1 MKKTPIIILFLFPL
15 LSFSQDK
22 QKLDSLNKKYDSL
35 LFIMKRPQMVDSMQ
49 VLNKL
54 ILMLQE
60 VDAKRYKLKQKKG
73 I

>member
-1 MKKTPIIILFLFPL
+1 MKKTPIIILLLFPL

-35 LFIMKRPQMVDSMQ
+35 LFIMKRPQMRDSMHI
-49 VLNKL
+49 LNKL
-54 ILMLQE
+54 IFMLQD
-60 VDAKRYKLKQKKG
+60 VDSKRYNLYQKKG